1 MFCAGPCGRDSLLLS
16 LRLQAEVHGIQT
28 HQRLAALDVLTGI
41 DQTFKNFALHSET
54 EIALNAGDNNAG
66 KRAGGI
72 HRTHYGRRPDQRRLS
87 AGIVCAGNVTAGRE
101 GKRQQANGKRG

>member
-1 MFCAGPCGRDSLLLS
+1 MLS
-16 LRLQAEVHGIQT
+16 LCLQAEVNGIQT

-41 DQTFKNFALHSET
+41 DQTFKDFALHSET

-66 KRAGGI
+66 KGAGGI
-72 HRTHYGRRPDQRRLS
+72 HRTHYSRRPDQRRLS

-101 GKRQQANGKRG
+101 GKRQQANGKRSRLKPEHGVP